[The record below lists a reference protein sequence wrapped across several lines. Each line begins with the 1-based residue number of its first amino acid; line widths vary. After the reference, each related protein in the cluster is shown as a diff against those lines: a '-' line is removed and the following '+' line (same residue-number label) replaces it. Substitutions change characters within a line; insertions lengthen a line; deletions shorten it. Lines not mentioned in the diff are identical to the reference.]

1 MSQRVE
7 KLAVLFADI
16 CGSTSLYEN
25 LGDDSARKLIFQCI
39 NAMSDEI
46 YAGQGTLVKTIG
58 DEVMATFPTAEAAFH
73 AACSIRNAVESN
85 QQAYTYPLHIRV
97 GFNYGPVIKEFDDV
111 FGNTV
116 NVASR
121 VSAMTRAGQV
131 MATQAVYDE
140 LPAELRGRM
149 RQILR
154 AELKGKQDR
163 FDLYQV
169 IVEQEDMLSTRIGM
183 PAYRKTPE
191 KVDELNLRYRGRS
204 IRLNK
209 ECRSVVLGRDET
221 CDLVVHNELASRLHI
236 HVEFRSGKF
245 LIVDQSTNGTYV
257 RFSDGNVAHITR
269 EEIYLQG
276 NGAISLGQPFAENPD
291 NIIEFS
297 ISTADPGQAHEPHP

>member
-16 CGSTSLYEN
+16 CGSTSLYEI

-39 NAMSDEI
+39 NSMSDVI
-46 YAGQGTLVKTIG
+46 YACQGTLVKTIG
-58 DEVMATFPTAEAAFH
+58 DEVMATFPTAETAFH

-85 QQAYTYPLHIRV
+85 QHAYAYPLHIRV
-97 GFNYGPVIKEFDDV
+97 GFNYGPVIREFDDV

-121 VSAMTRAGQV
+121 VSAKTRAGQV

-140 LPAELRGRM
+140 LPAELRVRM

-163 FDLYQV
+163 LDLYQV
-169 IVEQEDMLSTRIGM
+169 IVEQEGMLSTRIGM
-183 PAYRKTPE
+183 PAYRKSPE
-191 KVDELNLRYRGRS
+191 KVDELILRYHGMT
-204 IRLNK
+204 IRVNK
-209 ECRSVVLGRDET
+209 ESRSVILGRDET
-221 CDLVVHNELASRLHI
+221 CDLVVRNELASRLHI

-245 LIVDQSTNGTYV
+245 AIADQSTNGTYV

-276 NGAISLGQPFAENPD
+276 NGAISLGQSFAENPAD
-291 NIIEFS
+291 IVEFS
-297 ISTADPGQAHEPHP
+297 ITSADPGQPNA

>member
-1 MSQRVE
+1 MSQSVE

-25 LGDDSARKLIFQCI
+25 LGDDRARKLIFQCI
-39 NAMSDEI
+39 NVMSDEI
-46 YAGQGTLVKTIG
+46 YAGKGTLVKTIG

-73 AACSIRNAVESN
+73 AACSIRNTVESN
-85 QQAYTYPLHIRV
+85 QLAFAYPLHIRI
-97 GFNYGPVIKEFDDV
+97 GFNYGPVIREFGDV

-121 VSAMTRAGQV
+121 VSAITRAGQV

-140 LPAELRGRM
+140 LPAELRSRM

-169 IVEQEDMLSTRIGM
+169 IVEQEDTLSTRIGM
-183 PAYRKTPE
+183 PAFRKAPE
-191 KVDELNLRYRGRS
+191 KVDELILRYRGRS
-204 IRLNK
+204 IRVNK
-209 ECRSVVLGRDET
+209 ECRSVILGRDDT
-221 CDLVVHNELASRLHI
+221 CDLVVRNELASRLHI

-245 LIVDQSTNGTYV
+245 VIVDQSTNGTYV
-257 RFSDGNVAHITR
+257 RFSDGNIAHITR

-276 NGAISLGQPFAENPD
+276 DGSISLGQSFAENPGD
-291 NIIEFS
+291 IVEFS
-297 ISTADPGQAHEPHP
+297 VSTADPGQLHA